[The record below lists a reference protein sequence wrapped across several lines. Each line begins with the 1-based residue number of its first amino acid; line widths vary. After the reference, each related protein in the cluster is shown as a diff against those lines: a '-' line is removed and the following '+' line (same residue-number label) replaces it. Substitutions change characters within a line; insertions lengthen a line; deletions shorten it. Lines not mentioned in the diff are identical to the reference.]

1 MKKIISGLLSLAMM
15 VTVIGTPLGENVRTA
30 FGTHEIEANAEVS
43 GDYQYEILNNG
54 TVIITYY
61 NGSASSLSIPS
72 SINGRKVTQI
82 GSCAF
87 MNRMSLVSVTIPS
100 SVTDIGYAAF
110 ISCTSLKSVKMT
122 KGVKNIG
129 DYAFYGCLKL
139 SSVTIPNSVK
149 IIGELA
155 FGDCW
160 SLKSISIPKSVT
172 EIRDL
177 AFGYGI
183 SDYDETGNV
192 VYYAHI
198 PAFEIRCYIDSKGEE
213 YAGDNRFVFRF
224 LDSLPNVTGF
234 KAAAGSSSTIK
245 LSWNKVNGA
254 EGYVIYR
261 YNTSTKK
268 YQRIAKSKNLTF
280 TDKKLAS
287 GKSYKYAVRAYKY
300 ISGTEVLS
308 KSYPEATAVTKPAD
322 VTGFKAASSSEST
335 IKLTW
340 NKASGADG
348 YIVYRYNNSTKKY
361 ERIAK
366 GKNLSFTD
374 KNLVLGKSYKYAVR
388 AYKTAGK
395 KEILSTSYPQIT
407 AKTSLSN
414 VTGFKSASASENS
427 IKLTWNKV
435 NGADGYIVYR
445 YNTSAKK
452 YERVTK
458 TKNLT
463 YTDNKLTLG
472 NSYKYAVRAYK
483 TVGKNEILST
493 SYPQIT
499 AKTSL
504 SNVTGFKSSAVSDS
518 AVKLTWNK
526 VSGADGYIVY
536 RYNTSIKKYE
546 RIAKAE
552 RLEFTDENLAP
563 GTSFKYA
570 IRAYKIVNGKE
581 LLSPSFPEAVTSTPP
596 SDVTDFTASSSSGT
610 SIDLTWSESEGADGY
625 VVYRFDTEANK
636 YVRITKI
643 EDLELKD
650 ENLTPGT
657 SYKYAIRA
665 YKTINGKEVLS
676 RSYPSITYTLNAE
689 TSED

>member
-1 MKKIISGLLSLAMM
+1 MKKLISGLLSLAMM
-15 VTVIGTPLGENVRTA
+15 VTVMGTPLGETVRTVLD
-30 FGTHEIEANAEVS
+30 THEIEANAQVS
-43 GDYQYEILNNG
+43 GDYQYEILSNG
-54 TVIITYY
+54 TVMITYY

-82 GSCAF
+82 GPCAF
-87 MNRMSLVSVTIPS
+87 MNRMSLISVTIPS

-129 DYAFYGCLKL
+129 DYAFYSCIKL
-139 SSVTIPNSVK
+139 SSVTIPNSVNV
-149 IIGELA
+149 IGELA

-160 SLKSISIPKSVT
+160 SLRSISIPKSVSD
-172 EIRDL
+172 IRDL

-192 VYYAHI
+192 VYYARI
-198 PAFEIRCYIDSKGEE
+198 PQFEIKCYIDSAGEN
-213 YAGDNRFVFRF
+213 YAGDNGFVFRF
-224 LDSLPNVTGF
+224 LDTLPNVTGF
-234 KAAAGSSSTIK
+234 KASAGSSSTIK
-245 LSWNKVNGA
+245 LTWNKVSGA
-254 EGYVIYR
+254 DGYIVYR
-261 YNTSTKK
+261 YDTSAKK
-268 YQRIAKSKNLTF
+268 YERVAKGRNLTF

-300 ISGTEVLS
+300 VSGMEILS
-308 KSYPEATAVTKPAD
+308 KSYPEVTAVTKPAD
-322 VTGFKAASSSEST
+322 VKGFKAVSLSEST
-335 IKLTW
+335 
-340 NKASGADG
+340 
-348 YIVYRYNNSTKKY
+348 
-361 ERIAK
+361 
-366 GKNLSFTD
+366 
-374 KNLVLGKSYKYAVR
+374 
-388 AYKTAGK
+388 
-395 KEILSTSYPQIT
+395 
-407 AKTSLSN
+407 
-414 VTGFKSASASENS
+414 

-452 YERVTK
+452 YERIAK
-458 TKNLT
+458 GKNLAF
-463 YTDNKLTLG
+463 TDKNLVLG
-472 NSYKYAVRAYK
+472 ESYKYAIRAYK
-483 TVGKNEILST
+483 TVGKKEILSA

-526 VSGADGYIVY
+526 VSAADGYIVY
-536 RYNTSIKKYE
+536 RYNTSAKKYE
-546 RIAKAE
+546 RIAKGKNLA
-552 RLEFTDENLAP
+552 FTDKNLVL
-563 GTSFKYA
+563 GESYKYA
-570 IRAYKIVNGKE
+570 IRAYKTVGKKE
-581 LLSPSFPEAVTSTPP
+581 ILSASYPQITAKTSLSNVTGFKSSAISDSAVK
-596 SDVTDFTASSSSGT
+596 
-610 SIDLTWSESEGADGY
+610 LTWNKVSAADGY
-625 VVYRFDTEANK
+625 IVYRYDTEANK

-643 EDLELKD
+643 ENLEFTDENLVPGTSYKYAIRAYKTINGKEVLSPSFPETLNATPPSDVTDFAASSSSETSIDLTWNKSDGADGYVVYRYDTEANKYVRITKIENLEFTD

-657 SYKYAIRA
+657 GYKYAIRA

>member
-1 MKKIISGLLSLAMM
+1 M
-15 VTVIGTPLGENVRTA
+15 P
-30 FGTHEIEANAEVS
+30 EVS

-308 KSYPEATAVTKPAD
+308 KSY
-322 VTGFKAASSSEST
+322 
-335 IKLTW
+335 
-340 NKASGADG
+340 SGG
-348 YIVYRYNNSTKKY
+348 H
-361 ERIAK
+361 
-366 GKNLSFTD
+366 GC
-374 KNLVLGKSYKYAVR
+374 
-388 AYKTAGK
+388 YKTG
-395 KEILSTSYPQIT
+395 
-407 AKTSLSN
+407 
-414 VTGFKSASASENS
+414 
-427 IKLTWNKV
+427 
-435 NGADGYIVYR
+435 
-445 YNTSAKK
+445 
-452 YERVTK
+452 
-458 TKNLT
+458 
-463 YTDNKLTLG
+463 
-472 NSYKYAVRAYK
+472 
-483 TVGKNEILST
+483 
-493 SYPQIT
+493 
-499 AKTSL
+499 
-504 SNVTGFKSSAVSDS
+504 
-518 AVKLTWNK
+518 
-526 VSGADGYIVY
+526 
-536 RYNTSIKKYE
+536 
-546 RIAKAE
+546 
-552 RLEFTDENLAP
+552 
-563 GTSFKYA
+563 
-570 IRAYKIVNGKE
+570 
-581 LLSPSFPEAVTSTPP
+581 
-596 SDVTDFTASSSSGT
+596 
-610 SIDLTWSESEGADGY
+610 
-625 VVYRFDTEANK
+625 
-636 YVRITKI
+636 
-643 EDLELKD
+643 
-650 ENLTPGT
+650 
-657 SYKYAIRA
+657 
-665 YKTINGKEVLS
+665 
-676 RSYPSITYTLNAE
+676 
-689 TSED
+689 

>member
-172 EIRDL
+172 DIRDL

-198 PAFEIRCYIDSKGEE
+198 PEFEIRCYIDSKGEE

-245 LSWNKVNGA
+245 LTWNKVSGA

-308 KSYPEATAVTKPAD
+308 KSYPEVTTVTKPAD

-366 GKNLSFTD
+366 GKNLSYTD
-374 KNLVLGKSYKYAVR
+374 K
-388 AYKTAGK
+388 
-395 KEILSTSYPQIT
+395 
-407 AKTSLSN
+407 
-414 VTGFKSASASENS
+414 
-427 IKLTWNKV
+427 
-435 NGADGYIVYR
+435 
-445 YNTSAKK
+445 
-452 YERVTK
+452 
-458 TKNLT
+458 
-463 YTDNKLTLG
+463 KLTLG

-552 RLEFTDENLAP
+552 KFEFTDENLAP

-581 LLSPSFPEAVTSTPP
+581 ILSPSFPEAVTSTPP